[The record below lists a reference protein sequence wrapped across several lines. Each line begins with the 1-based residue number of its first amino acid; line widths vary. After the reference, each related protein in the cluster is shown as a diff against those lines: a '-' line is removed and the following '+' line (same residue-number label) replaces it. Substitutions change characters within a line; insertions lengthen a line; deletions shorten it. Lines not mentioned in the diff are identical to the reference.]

1 MMVRGTPRPA
11 LPPEA
16 CLDFVNT
23 RYWRGKAEP
32 TETLHGAAD
41 LLAWA
46 AAHAGAPP
54 TAPGPG
60 LFEAG
65 IALRELLHRIL
76 SARAAGERVAEA
88 DLAALD
94 AALETAPSRRSLVA
108 VGDGYAWHTRPSGPE
123 GGEQPSGAATLL
135 APVLWAAADLLAQGG
150 GGIGGGTGTGRV
162 RLRACANPECR
173 WLFVDASRNGS
184 RRWCDMAACG
194 NRAKAHRH
202 YLRAKAAKG

>member
-1 MMVRGTPRPA
+1 MVVRDTPRPA

-46 AAHAGAPP
+46 TAHAGAPP
-54 TAPGPG
+54 TTPGPG

-65 IALRELLHRIL
+65 IALRELLHRIV
-76 SARAAGERVAEA
+76 SARAEGQPVAEA

-94 AALETAPSRRSLVA
+94 AALEAAPARRSLVA
-108 VGDGYAWHTRPSGPE
+108 TGDGYAWRTQRAGQD
-123 GGEQPSGAATLL
+123 GGEQASGAATLL

-150 GGIGGGTGTGRV
+150 GGR

-202 YLRAKAAKG
+202 YLRTKAAKA

>member
-1 MMVRGTPRPA
+1 MTVRDAPRPA
-11 LPPEA
+11 LPPDA
-16 CLDFVNT
+16 CLDFINT

-41 LLAWA
+41 LVAWA
-46 AAHAGAPP
+46 ARHAGAP
-54 TAPGPG
+54 TTTPGPG
-60 LFEAG
+60 LFSAG
-65 IALRELLHRIL
+65 IALRELLHRIM
-76 SARAAGERVAEA
+76 SARAAGESVTEA

-94 AALETAPSRRSLVA
+94 AALEAAPARRSLVA
-108 VGDGYAWHTRPSGPE
+108 ANDGYAWRTRPAGPE
-123 GGEQPSGAATLL
+123 AGEPHASGAATLL
-135 APVLWAAADLLAQGG
+135 APILWAAADLLAQGAG
-150 GGIGGGTGTGRV
+150 SGERL

-173 WLFVDASRNGS
+173 WLFIDASRNGS

>member
-1 MMVRGTPRPA
+1 MSVRDAPRPA

-23 RYWRGKAEP
+23 RHWRGKPQP

-46 AAHAGAPP
+46 AQHAGAPP

-65 IALRELLHRIL
+65 IALRELLHRIV

-94 AALETAPSRRSLVA
+94 AALEAAPMRRSLVA
-108 VGDGYAWHTRPSGPE
+108 AGDGYAWRTQPGGPE
-123 GGEQPSGAATLL
+123 RGEHASGAATLL
-135 APVLWAAADLLAQGG
+135 APVLWAAADLLAQDGG
-150 GGIGGGTGTGRV
+150 K

-202 YLRAKAAKG
+202 YLRTKAAKA